1 MCTSKHC
8 KFIHNGN
15 HTVYIHVHAL
25 ACVYMHTNRG
35 GGREERREG
44 GERRREG
51 GREGGREGR
60 EGGREEGKR
69 EREGGREGGRKGERK
84 GLTCCVEAT
93 SSNACQP
100 SQRCC

>member
-1 MCTSKHC
+1 MDKFMCTSKHC

-51 GREGGREGR
+51 GR
-60 EGGREEGKR
+60 KR
-69 EREGGREGGRKGERK
+69 GEGGREGGRKEREGGREGERE
-84 GLTCCVEAT
+84 GGRE
-93 SSNACQP
+93 
-100 SQRCC
+100 RGRD